1 MGVGQQRSDAR
12 EVVVDPTEVDLEVL
26 LYHVIVQLADEVR
39 AILLVANMEKGSQ
52 DDVNV
57 IEVLDQLLEEPAT
70 DLLVIEDQVFGRSHQ
85 RLKIEGIIG
94 MMQNHA

>member
-70 DLLVIEDQVFGRSHQ
+70 DLLVIEDQVLGRSHQ

>member
-12 EVVVDPTEVDLEVL
+12 EVVVNPTEVDLEVL

-70 DLLVIEDQVFGRSHQ
+70 DLLVVEDQVFCRSHQ

>member
-12 EVVVDPTEVDLEVL
+12 EVVVNPTEVDLEVL

-70 DLLVIEDQVFGRSHQ
+70 DLLVIEDQVLGRSHQ